1 MNIYLDNAASAPMDK
16 EVLTAMLPYFCDTI
30 GNPSS
35 IHLHGRVLRTAIEQS
50 RKTIASLLGAVPA
63 EIFFTGGGTEAD
75 NAIIY
80 GVVEKYQITHIVS
93 TTIEHHAV
101 THTIEDLV
109 KKGKV
114 SATWLSVDSK
124 GNIDLAELAAVL
136 EKSPRTLVSLMH
148 ANNEIG
154 TMIDLVAVGE
164 VCKKYDALFHSDT
177 VQTMGHFSFDLYNT
191 NVHYITGAAH
201 KFYGPKGTGFMY
213 VKSGFTIPAL
223 IRGGSQER
231 NMRAGTEN
239 VAGIVGMAYALEKCY
254 KTLAEKTEKL
264 WALKNYMREQ
274 LALHIPTVHFNG
286 EISPEKSIPTVL
298 NVAFDCGEEDA
309 MLIFYLD
316 IKGISASGGSACT
329 SGSDIGSHVLAA
341 LGLPPTLGRN
351 AVRFSFGVQNTQAEI
366 DVVVENLKEIL
377 KIGVGNA

>member
-1 MNIYLDNAASAPMDK
+1 MANIYLDNAASAPMDR
-16 EVLTAMLPYFCDTI
+16 EVLDVMIPYFCDTV

-50 RKTIASLLGAVPA
+50 RKTIATLLGAVPA

-75 NAIIY
+75 NTIIY
-80 GVVEKYQITHIVS
+80 GAVEKYDISHIIS

-101 THTIEDLV
+101 THAIEGLV

-136 EKSPRTLVSLMH
+136 AKSPRSLVSLMH

-164 VCKKYDALFHSDT
+164 VCKKYNALFHSDT
-177 VQTMGHFSFDLYNT
+177 VQTMGHFTFDLYNT
-191 NVHYITGAAH
+191 YVHYITGAAH
-201 KFYGPKGTGFMY
+201 KFYGPKGTGFLY

-223 IRGGSQER
+223 IQGGSQER

-239 VAGIVGMAYALEKCY
+239 VAGIVGMAFALEKCY
-254 KTLAEKTEKL
+254 KTLTEKTAKL
-264 WALKNYMREQ
+264 QGLKAYMQEE
-274 LALHIPTVHFNG
+274 LALHIPNVHFNG
-286 EISPEKSIPTVL
+286 ETSPEKSIPTVL

-341 LGLPPTLGRN
+341 LGLPPALGRN
-351 AVRFSFGVQNTQAEI
+351 AVRFSFGVQNTKEEI
-366 DVVVENLKEIL
+366 WLTIARLKEIL
-377 KIGVGNA
+377 KIGV

>member
-1 MNIYLDNAASAPMDK
+1 MNIYLDNAASAPMDR
-16 EVLTAMLPYFCDTI
+16 EVLDVMLPYFCDTT

-35 IHLHGRVLRTAIEQS
+35 IHLNGRVLRTAIEKS
-50 RKTIASLLGAVPA
+50 RKIIATLIGAVPA
-63 EIFFTGGGTEAD
+63 EICFTGGGTEAD
-75 NAIIY
+75 NTILY
-80 GVVEKYQITHIVS
+80 GVVEKYGITHIIS

-101 THTIEDLV
+101 THTIEDLE

-114 SATWLSVDSK
+114 KATWLSVDNK
-124 GNIDLAELAAVL
+124 GNINLAELEEVL
-136 EKSPRTLVSLMH
+136 AKSPRSLVSLMH

-177 VQTMGHFSFDLYNT
+177 VQTMGHFKFDLYNT

-201 KFYGPKGTGFMY
+201 KFYGPKGVGFMY
-213 VKSGFTIPAL
+213 VKSGFPIPAM
-223 IRGGSQER
+223 IHGGSQER

-254 KTLAEKTEKL
+254 NTLAEKTEKL
-264 WALKNYMREQ
+264 LSLKNYMKEQ
-274 LALHIPTVHFNG
+274 LALHIPNVHFNG

-341 LGLPPTLGRN
+341 LGLPPSLGRN
-351 AVRFSFGVQNTQAEI
+351 AVRFSFGVQNTKEEI
-366 DVVVENLKEIL
+366 DFTIQQLKEIL
-377 KIGVGNA
+377 KVGAINA

>member
-1 MNIYLDNAASAPMDK
+1 MNVYLDNAASAPMDR
-16 EVLTAMLPYFCDTI
+16 EVLEVMLPYFCDTT

-35 IHLHGRVLRTAIEQS
+35 IHLNGRILRTAIEQS
-50 RKTIASLLGAVPA
+50 RKTIAGLLGASPS

-75 NAIIY
+75 NTIIN
-80 GVVEKYQITHIVS
+80 GVIEKYGITRIIS

-101 THTIEDLV
+101 THTIENLV

-114 SATWLSVDSK
+114 TATWLSVDNK
-124 GNIDLAELAAVL
+124 GNIDLAELETVL
-136 EKSPRTLVSLMH
+136 AKSPRSLVSLMH

-177 VQTMGHFSFDLYNT
+177 VQTMGHYIFDLAHT

-201 KFYGPKGTGFMY
+201 KFYGPKGVGFMY
-213 VKSGFTIPAL
+213 VKSGFSIPA
-223 IRGGSQER
+223 IIHGGSQER

-254 KTLAEKTEKL
+254 RTLPEKSEKL
-264 WALKNYMREQ
+264 WKLKNYMMEQ
-274 LALHIPTVHFNG
+274 LKTHIPNVYFNG
-286 EISPEKSIPTVL
+286 ETGKDLSIPTVL
-298 NVAFDCGEEDA
+298 NVAFDCGEDDA

-341 LGLPPTLGRN
+341 LGLPPSLGRN
-351 AVRFSFGVQNTQAEI
+351 AVRFSFSVLNTPEEI
-366 DVVVENLKEIL
+366 DFTILQLKDIL
-377 KIGVGNA
+377 KVK